1 MNVGF
6 IGIGRMGEP
15 MALRLLGA
23 GFRLA
28 VWNRTKERLAGV
40 VAAGAIAADRV
51 ADVGAQSDVIL
62 TMVTDDR
69 AVDDIYA
76 NLLSIDVRGK
86 IFVDMSTVLP
96 DTEKRIAAQ
105 LAARSAAFV
114 DAPVAGT
121 VQPARDGRLLIFAG
135 GKQSDVQSLKPVFD
149 VLARRVEYLGPV
161 GSGAAMK
168 LVHNMLLTTY
178 WGVLAE
184 AMAMGS
190 RYGLDFKRMLD
201 VIGESPAAFAAL
213 PMKLPL
219 LLGQPAEIGFNI
231 ANVRKDLRAIALF
244 ADSVGVPMHIAGA
257 ALENYEEA
265 LTSGFADEDVAA
277 IVKFHRRRLSQNEQR

>member
-15 MALRLLGA
+15 MVLRLLA
-23 GFRLA
+23 SGFHVT
-28 VWNRTKERLAGV
+28 VWNRTRDKLARVVEAGA
-40 VAAGAIAADRV
+40 VAAESIAEAGRR
-51 ADVGAQSDVIL
+51 SDVVL

-69 AVDDIYA
+69 AVETVYA
-76 NLLSIDVRGK
+76 ELVSIDVRGK
-86 IFVDMSTVLP
+86 IFADMSTVLP
-96 DTEKRIAAQ
+96 DTERQIAAK
-105 LAARSAAFV
+105 LAAKSATFV

-121 VQPARDGRLLIFAG
+121 IQPARDGRLLIFAG
-135 GKQSDVQSLKPVFD
+135 GNPADVQALKPVFD
-149 VLARRVEYLGPV
+149 VLARRVDHLGPV

-184 AMAMGS
+184 AIAMGS
-190 RYGLDFKRMLD
+190 RYGLELKPMLD

-231 ANVRKDLRAIALF
+231 ENVRKDLRAIAAF
-244 ADSVGVPMHIAGA
+244 ADSLGVPMHIARA
-257 ALENYEEA
+257 ALDNYEEA
-265 LTSGFADEDVAA
+265 LKSGFGDEDVSA
-277 IVKFHRRRLSQNEQR
+277 IVKFHREHQ